1 MLKLF
6 KQLLPTVLA
15 SLALLLSVQSTAQA
29 QSRTITGVVLD
40 ETDLP
45 LPGAFVTVKG
55 ETRGAMTD
63 VNGNFEISAKPTD
76 VLVFSFLGYED
87 ENVTVGE
94 HQELKVKLVPQE
106 NQLEEVVKVAYGTQK
121 KASVIGSIT
130 TVDADQLKAP
140 IGQLSTGLA
149 GKLAGVVA
157 VQHSGEPGSSAEFW
171 IRGVNTFG
179 ANSYPLILVD
189 GVERSMDLVDTE
201 DIASFSILKDATA
214 TALYGVRGANGIV
227 LITTRRGSESKP
239 KVNFKMETGLTSPT
253 RLPEMATAEQFI
265 DYLNTMQ
272 PGMID
277 DYARGMYLASDDVRS
292 QKVNPNAGEGAA
304 SILYCDLYP
313 NVDWIN
319 EIFKQQ
325 ASTSKININV
335 TGGTKNVRYY
345 AGGSY
350 YFEDGIFNVAQ
361 NDRYNSQMN
370 YRKFN
375 FRTNVDINITKSTV
389 LGMDL
394 STQFTSKN
402 QPGASLSDIYAYAM
416 QITPIGFPIVFSDGT
431 LSNPENGSNPYN
443 LINNMGYAVTNT
455 QNAQTTVSLT
465 QDFSEILTEGL
476 TAKVQVSWDAKS
488 NTSYTNSIRPRIYF
502 LRWSTDLQ
510 DYEYALQG
518 NSGTGYINTSVS
530 GVSGQTVLNI
540 EASTNYE
547 RTFASKHRVGGML
560 LYYMRERSNI
570 NPGSY
575 WYTFPYKSMGIAG
588 RATYSFVDRYFAEFN
603 FGYNGSENFSPGHRF
618 GFFPSGALGWIVSN
632 ENFWDPIK
640 STVSLFKIKASIGKV
655 GNDQIGGNRRFG
667 YNTTMDTSGI
677 SGFNWGLTNPVGT
690 SGVAIG
696 DIGNPGIVWEEALKR
711 NAGLEINFF
720 RDHLKFQFDYFND
733 YRSGIFIERQSMP
746 SVVGLRKT
754 QYINIGEMQNHG
766 FDTSA
771 QFEWTF
777 ANGLSLSA
785 RGNFTFN
792 RNKRINDDKP
802 DQIWPYQNTAGFAN
816 GQQRGLIAEGLFMD
830 QEEIDTWP
838 KQTFGD
844 VQPGDIKY
852 RDINGDG
859 QVDDYDVVAIGY
871 TTVPEINYG
880 FGVSLGWKG
889 FDASVFFSGMDHV
902 TRIIGGYNLYGGA
915 ASNVLVQGQIFA
927 DVAEK
932 SWSVTHRA
940 DAEYPR
946 FSTET
951 PTNNQRA
958 STFWQKDMSFLR
970 LKNAEL
976 GYTLPKKWT
985 KPMGISTVRVYLQG
999 VNLLTFSKFK
1009 LWDPELSSSYGN
1021 VYPLTKNV
1029 SLGLNLNF

>member
-1 MLKLF
+1 MRINARI
-6 KQLLPTVLA
+6 TALA
-15 SLALLLSVQSTAQA
+15 AALLLGVLLPAA
-29 QSRTITGVVLD
+29 ALGQSREVKGTVID
-40 ETDLP
+40 ETDQP
-45 LPGAFVTVKG
+45 VAGAFVTVKG

-63 VNGNFEISAKPTD
+63 GAGRFSISVKKTD
-76 VLVFSFLGYED
+76 VLIVSFLGYSD
-87 ENVTVGE
+87 EEVPVGD
-94 HQELKVKLVPQE
+94 QKDILVKLVPQE
-106 NQLEEVVKVAYGTQK
+106 NQLEEVVMVAYGAQK

-130 TVDADQLKAP
+130 TVDAGQLQAP

-179 ANSYPLILVD
+179 ANAYPLILVD

-227 LITTRRGSESKP
+227 LITTKRGAESKP
-239 KVNFKMETGLTSPT
+239 KVSVKMESGVTSPT

-277 DYARGMYLASDDVRS
+277 DYSRSMYLASGDIRN
-292 QKVNPNAGEGAA
+292 QYVNPNAGQGAA
-304 SILYCDLYP
+304 LIRYSDLYP

-319 EIFKQQ
+319 EIFKEQ
-325 ASTSKININV
+325 ANTTKMNISV

-350 YFEDGIFNVAQ
+350 YFEDGIFNVDS

-375 FRTNVDINITKSTV
+375 FRTNVDINLTKSTV

-402 QPGASLSDIYAYAM
+402 QPGASLADIYSYAM
-416 QITPIGFPIVFSDGT
+416 QITPIGFPKVFSDGT

-443 LINNMGYAVTNT
+443 LINNMGYAVTNS
-455 QNAQTTVSLT
+455 QNAQTTVALT
-465 QDFSEILTEGL
+465 QDFSDFFLEGL

-488 NTSYTNSIRPRIYF
+488 NTTYTNSIRPRIYF
-502 LRWSTDLQ
+502 VRWSKELQ

-518 NSGTGYINTSVS
+518 NSGTGYINTASS
-530 GVSGQTVLNI
+530 GVSGQTILNI

-547 RTFASKHRVGGML
+547 HTFASKHRVGAMF
-560 LYYMRERSNI
+560 LYYIRQRSNI

-588 RATYSFVDRYFAEFN
+588 RTTYSFLDRYFAEFN

-618 GFFPSGALGWIVSN
+618 GFFPSGAVGYIISN
-632 ENFWDPIK
+632 EKFWEPFKDV
-640 STVSLFKIKASIGKV
+640 VSLLKVKASIGKV

-677 SGFNWGLTNPVGT
+677 NGFSWGQSTPVYT
-690 SGVAIG
+690 SGVAVG
-696 DIGNPGIVWEEALKR
+696 DIGNDEIVWEEALKR

-720 RDHLKFQFDYFND
+720 RDRLKLQLDYFND
-733 YRSGIFIERQSMP
+733 YRSGIFIERQSLP
-746 SVVGLRKT
+746 SAVGLRKT
-754 QYINIGEMQNHG
+754 QYINIGEMRNAG
-766 FDTSA
+766 FDASA
-771 QFEWTF
+771 QFEYLF
-777 ANGLSLSA
+777 ANGLSFSA
-785 RGNFTFN
+785 RANYTFN
-792 RNKRINDDKP
+792 RNRREYDDKP
-802 DQIWPYQNTAGFAN
+802 SQIWPYQNTAGFAN
-816 GQQRGLIAEGLFMD
+816 GQQRGLIAEGLFSSW
-830 QEEIDTWP
+830 EEIETWP
-838 KQTFGD
+838 TQTFGS
-844 VQPGDIKY
+844 VEPGDIKY
-852 RDINGDG
+852 RDVNGDG
-859 QVDDYDVVAIGY
+859 QVDAYDVVAIGY
-871 TTVPEINYG
+871 TSVPEINYG
-880 FGVSLGWKG
+880 FGISLGYKG
-889 FDASVFFSGMDHV
+889 IDASVFFSGMDHV

-915 ASNVLVQGQIFA
+915 ATNVLVQGQIFA
-927 DVAEK
+927 DVAER
-932 SWSVTHRA
+932 SWSVTH
-940 DAEYPR
+940 DPNAEYPR

-951 PTNNQRA
+951 PANNLRA
-958 STFWQKDMSFLR
+958 STYWQKDMSFLR

-976 GYTLPKKWT
+976 GYTVPKKYVQKWNIAT
-985 KPMGISTVRVYLQG
+985 IRIYLQG

>member
-1 MLKLF
+1 M
-6 KQLLPTVLA
+6 
-15 SLALLLSVQSTAQA
+15 SLHARITAFAAALLLGILLPAVASG
-29 QSRTITGVVLD
+29 QSREVKGTVID
-40 ETDLP
+40 ETDQP
-45 LPGAFVTVKG
+45 VAGAFVTVKG

-63 VNGNFEISAKPTD
+63 GAGRFSISVKKTD
-76 VLVFSFLGYED
+76 ILIVSFLGYSDEEVPVED
-87 ENVTVGE
+87 
-94 HQELKVKLVPQE
+94 QKDILVKLVPQE
-106 NQLEEVVKVAYGTQK
+106 NQLEEVVMVAYGAQR

-130 TVDADQLKAP
+130 TVGAEQLQAP

-227 LITTRRGSESKP
+227 LITTKRGAESKP
-239 KVNFKMETGLTSPT
+239 KITAKLESGVTSPT
-253 RLPEMATAEQFI
+253 RLPQMASAEQFI

-277 DYARGMYLASDDVRS
+277 DYSRSMYLASDDIRS
-292 QKVNPNAGEGAA
+292 QYVNAASGDGAA
-304 SILYCDLYP
+304 MVTYADLYP
-313 NVDWIN
+313 NIDWIH
-319 EIFKQQ
+319 ELFKEQ
-325 ASTSKININV
+325 ASTSKVNINV

-350 YFEDGIFNVAQ
+350 YFEDGIFNVDN

-402 QPGASLSDIYAYAM
+402 QPGASLSDIYSYAM
-416 QITPIGFPIVFSDGT
+416 QITPIGFPKVFSDGT
-431 LSNPENGSNPYN
+431 LSNPETGSNPYN
-443 LINNMGYAVTNT
+443 MINNMGYAVNT
-455 QNAQTTVSLT
+455 SQNAQTTVALT
-465 QDFSEILTEGL
+465 QDFSDFFLEGL
-476 TAKVQVSWDAKS
+476 TAKIQISWDAKS
-488 NTSYTNSIRPRIYF
+488 NTSYTNVIRPKVYY
-502 LRWSTDLQ
+502 LSADATEYLLQ
-510 DYEYALQG
+510 A
-518 NSGTGYINTSVS
+518 NSGTGYINTSSS
-530 GVSGQTVLNI
+530 GVSGQTILNI
-540 EASTNYE
+540 EASSNYE
-547 RTFASKHRVGGML
+547 HTFASRHRVSGMF
-560 LYYMRERSNI
+560 LYYLRERSLI

-588 RATYSFVDRYFAEFN
+588 RATYSFKDRYFAEFN

-618 GFFPSGALGWIVSN
+618 GFFPSGAVGYILSN
-632 ENFWDPIK
+632 ESFWEPYKDM
-640 STVSLFKIKASIGKV
+640 VSLLKFKASIGKV
-655 GNDQIGGNRRFG
+655 GNDQIGGGRRFG

-677 SGFNWGLTNPVGT
+677 SGFYWGMNNPVGT
-690 SGVAIG
+690 SGVTTG
-696 DIGNPGIVWEEALKR
+696 DYGNPNIVWEEALKR
-711 NAGLEINFF
+711 NVGFEMNLF
-720 RDHLKFQFDYFND
+720 RDHFKFQFDYFND
-733 YRSGIFIERQSMP
+733 YRSGIFIERQSLP
-746 SVVGLRKT
+746 SVVGMRKT
-754 QYINIGEMQNHG
+754 QYTNIGEMQNSG

-771 QFEWTF
+771 QFDYTF
-777 ANGLSLSA
+777 ANGMNFSA
-785 RGNFTFN
+785 RGNYTFN
-792 RNKRINDDKP
+792 RNKRVYDDKP
-802 DQIWPYQNTAGFAN
+802 SQVWPYQNTAGFAN
-816 GQQRGLIAEGLFMD
+816 GQQRGLIAEGLFSS
-830 QEEIDTWP
+830 QEEIDAWP
-838 KQTFGD
+838 TQTFGA

-859 QVDDYDVVAIGY
+859 QVDAYDVVPIGY
-871 TTVPEINYG
+871 TSVPEINYG
-880 FGVSLGWKG
+880 FGISLSWKG
-889 FDASVFFSGMDHV
+889 VDASVFFSGMAHV

-915 ASNVLVQGQIFA
+915 ATNVLVQGQIFA

-932 SWSVTHRA
+932 SWSVTG
-940 DAEYPR
+940 DPNAEYPR

-951 PTNNQRA
+951 PANNLRA
-958 STFWQKDMSFLR
+958 STYWQKDMSFLR

-985 KPMGISTVRVYLQG
+985 RKVKMSTVRIYLQG
-999 VNLLTFSKFK
+999 VNLVTFSKFK

-1021 VYPLTKNV
+1021 VYPLTRNV
-1029 SLGLNLNF
+1029 SLGLNINF

>member
-1 MLKLF
+1 MTLLKRLS
-6 KQLLPTVLA
+6 
-15 SLALLLSVQSTAQA
+15 SLALVLVCFLAFLPDAAA
-29 QSRTITGVVLD
+29 QSHGVKGIVLD
-40 ETDLP
+40 ETDAP
-45 LPGAFVTVKG
+45 VAGAFVTVKG
-55 ETRGAMTD
+55 ETRGVMTD
-63 VNGNFEISAKPTD
+63 GAGRFEISVKPSD
-76 VLVFSFLGYED
+76 ILIVSFLGYED
-87 ENVTVGE
+87 EQVPVRD
-94 HQELKVKLVPQE
+94 QRDLLVKLVPQA
-106 NQLEEVVKVAYGTQK
+106 NQLEEVVMVAYGAQK

-130 TVDADQLKAP
+130 TVDAEVLKAP

-227 LITTRRGSESKP
+227 LITTKRGSESKP
-239 KVNFKMETGLTSPT
+239 KVSVKIESGITSPT
-253 RLPEMATAEQFI
+253 QLPQMASAQQFI

-277 DYARGMYLASDDVRS
+277 DYSRSMYLASDEVRN
-292 QKVNPNAGEGAA
+292 QRVNTADGALP
-304 SILYCDLYP
+304 ILNSDLYP
-313 NVDWIN
+313 NVDWIH
-319 EIFKQQ
+319 ELFKDQ
-325 ASTSKININV
+325 ASTMKANV
-335 TGGTKNVRYY
+335 AVVGGTKNVRYY

-350 YFEDGIFNVAQ
+350 YFEDGIFRMAD
-361 NDRYNSQMN
+361 NDRYNAQMN

-394 STQFTSKN
+394 STQFTRKN
-402 QPGASLSDIYAYAM
+402 KPGSDISEIYAYAL
-416 QITPIGFPIVFSDGT
+416 QISPIGFPVVFSDGT
-431 LSNPENGSNPYN
+431 LSNPENGRNPYN
-443 LINNMGYAVTNT
+443 LINNMGYAIAST

-465 QDFSEILTEGL
+465 QDFSTFLLEGL
-476 TAKVQVSWDAKS
+476 TAKIQVSWDAKS
-488 NTSYTNSIRPRIYF
+488 NTSYTNVILPRIYF
-502 LRWSTDLQ
+502 LRYNADIK

-518 NSGTGYINTSVS
+518 NSGTGYINTSSS
-530 GVSGQTVLNI
+530 GVSGQTILNV
-540 EASTNYE
+540 EASANYE
-547 RTFASKHRVGGML
+547 HSFASAHRVGAMFL
-560 LYYMRERSNI
+560 WYLRERTNI

-575 WYTFPYKSMGIAG
+575 WNTFPYKSLGIAG
-588 RATYSFVDRYFAEFN
+588 RATYSYRDRYFAEFN

-618 GFFPSGALGWIVSN
+618 GFFPSGAIGWLVSN
-632 ENFWDPIK
+632 ERFWDPIK
-640 STVSLFKIKASIGKV
+640 TWVSLLKIKGSIGKV

-677 SGFNWGLTNPVGT
+677 SGFYWGLSGPVGT
-690 SGVAIG
+690 SGVTTG

-711 NAGLEINFF
+711 NVGVEVNFWQ
-720 RDHLKFQFDYFND
+720 DHVKFQFDYFND
-733 YRSGIFIERQSMP
+733 MRSGIFIERQSLP
-746 SVVGLRKT
+746 TAVGMRKT
-754 QYINIGEMQNHG
+754 QYTNIGPMQNAG
-766 FDTSA
+766 FDMSG
-771 QFEWTF
+771 QFDYTF
-777 ANGLSLSA
+777 ANGLNLSA
-785 RGNFTFN
+785 RANYTFN
-792 RNKRINDDKP
+792 RNKRLYDDKP
-802 DQIWPYQNTAGFAN
+802 SQIWAYQNTAGFAN
-816 GQQRGLIAEGLFMD
+816 GQQRGLIAEGLFMS
-830 QEEIDTWP
+830 QEEIDAWP
-838 KQTFGD
+838 TQTFGS
-844 VQPGDIKY
+844 VSPGDIKY

-859 QVDDYDVVAIGY
+859 QVDAYDVVPIGY
-871 TTVPEINYG
+871 TNVPEINYG
-880 FGVSLGWKG
+880 FGLSVSWKG
-889 FDASVFFSGMDHV
+889 IDASVFFSGMAHV

-915 ASNVLVQGQIFA
+915 ASNVKVQGQIFA

-932 SWSVTHRA
+932 SWSVNPSP

-951 PTNNQRA
+951 PANNLRA

-985 KPMGISTVRVYLQG
+985 KKVGISTARIYLQG
-999 VNLLTFSKFK
+999 VNLVTFSQFK
-1009 LWDPELSSSYGN
+1009 LWDPELESSYGN
-1021 VYPLTKNV
+1021 VYPLTRNV

>member
-1 MLKLF
+1 M
-6 KQLLPTVLA
+6 
-15 SLALLLSVQSTAQA
+15 SLHARITAFAAALLLGILLPAVASG
-29 QSRTITGVVLD
+29 QSREVKGTVID
-40 ETDLP
+40 ETDQP
-45 LPGAFVTVKG
+45 VAGAFVTVKG

-63 VNGNFEISAKPTD
+63 GAGRFSISVKKTD
-76 VLVFSFLGYED
+76 VLIVSFLGYSD
-87 ENVTVGE
+87 EEVPVGD
-94 HQELKVKLVPQE
+94 QKDILVKLVPQE
-106 NQLEEVVKVAYGTQK
+106 NQLEEVVMVAYGAQR

-130 TVDADQLKAP
+130 TVGAEQLQAP

-227 LITTRRGSESKP
+227 LITTKRGAESKP
-239 KVNFKMETGLTSPT
+239 KITAKLESGVTSPT
-253 RLPEMATAEQFI
+253 RLPQMASAEQFI

-277 DYARGMYLASDDVRS
+277 DYSRSMYLASDDIRS
-292 QKVNPNAGEGAA
+292 QYVNAASGDGAA
-304 SILYCDLYP
+304 MVTYADLYP
-313 NVDWIN
+313 NIDWIH
-319 EIFKQQ
+319 ELFKEQ
-325 ASTSKININV
+325 ASTSKVNINV

-350 YFEDGIFNVAQ
+350 YFEDGIFNVDN

-402 QPGASLSDIYAYAM
+402 QPGASLSDIYSYAM
-416 QITPIGFPIVFSDGT
+416 QITPIGFPKVFSDGT
-431 LSNPENGSNPYN
+431 LSNPETGSNPYN
-443 LINNMGYAVTNT
+443 MINNMGYAVNT
-455 QNAQTTVSLT
+455 SQNAQTTVALT
-465 QDFSEILTEGL
+465 QDFSDFFLEGL
-476 TAKVQVSWDAKS
+476 TAKIQISWDAKS
-488 NTSYTNSIRPRIYF
+488 NTSYTNVIRPKVYY
-502 LRWSTDLQ
+502 LSADATEYLLQ
-510 DYEYALQG
+510 A
-518 NSGTGYINTSVS
+518 NSGTGYINTSSS
-530 GVSGQTVLNI
+530 GVSGQTILNI
-540 EASTNYE
+540 EASSNYE
-547 RTFASKHRVGGML
+547 RTFASRHRVSGMF
-560 LYYMRERSNI
+560 LYYLRERSLI

-588 RATYSFVDRYFAEFN
+588 RATYSFKDRYFAEFN

-618 GFFPSGALGWIVSN
+618 GFFPSGAIGYILSN
-632 ENFWDPIK
+632 ESFWEPYKDM
-640 STVSLFKIKASIGKV
+640 VSLLKFKASIGKV
-655 GNDQIGGNRRFG
+655 GNDQIGGGRRFG

-677 SGFNWGLTNPVGT
+677 SGFYWGMNNPVGT
-690 SGVAIG
+690 SGVTTG
-696 DIGNPGIVWEEALKR
+696 DYGNPNIVWEEALKR
-711 NAGLEINFF
+711 NVGFEMNLF
-720 RDHLKFQFDYFND
+720 RDHFKFQFDYFND
-733 YRSGIFIERQSMP
+733 YRSGIFIERQSLP
-746 SVVGLRKT
+746 SVVGMRKT
-754 QYINIGEMQNHG
+754 QYTNIGEMQNSG

-771 QFEWTF
+771 QFDYTF
-777 ANGLSLSA
+777 ANGMNFSA
-785 RGNFTFN
+785 RGNYTFN
-792 RNKRINDDKP
+792 RNKRVYDDKP
-802 DQIWPYQNTAGFAN
+802 SQVWPYQNTAGFAN
-816 GQQRGLIAEGLFMD
+816 GQQRGLIAEGLFSS
-830 QEEIDTWP
+830 QEEIDAWP
-838 KQTFGD
+838 TQTFGA

-859 QVDDYDVVAIGY
+859 QVDAYDVVPIGY
-871 TTVPEINYG
+871 TSVPEINYG
-880 FGVSLGWKG
+880 FGISLSWKG
-889 FDASVFFSGMDHV
+889 VDASVFFSGMAHV

-915 ASNVLVQGQIFA
+915 ATNVLVQGQIFA

-932 SWSVTHRA
+932 SWSVTG
-940 DAEYPR
+940 DPNAEYPR

-951 PTNNQRA
+951 PANNLRA
-958 STFWQKDMSFLR
+958 STYWQKDMSFLR

-976 GYTLPKKWT
+976 GYTFPKKYT
-985 KPMGISTVRVYLQG
+985 KRLNISTTRVYLQG

-1009 LWDPELSSSYGN
+1009 LWDPELESSYGN

-1029 SLGLNLNF
+1029 SLGLNMNF

>member
-1 MLKLF
+1 MIKLRRF
-6 KQLLPTVLA
+6 LLAAAATVACLGISLP
-15 SLALLLSVQSTAQA
+15 SLAQSHTVKG
-29 QSRTITGVVLD
+29 RILD
-40 ETDLP
+40 ETDAP
-45 LPGAFVTVKG
+45 LPGAVVTVKG
-55 ETRGAMTD
+55 ETRGSMTD
-63 VNGNFEISAKPTD
+63 IDGRFEISAKPTD
-76 VLVFSFLGYED
+76 VLVASFLGYED
-87 ENVTVGE
+87 EEIPVRDQTDI
-94 HQELKVKLVPQE
+94 LVKMIPQA
-106 NQLEEVVKVAYGTQK
+106 NQLDEVVMVAYGAQK

-130 TVDADQLKAP
+130 TVDAEQLKAP

-179 ANSYPLILVD
+179 ANAYPLILVD

-239 KVNFKMETGLTSPT
+239 KINVKIESGLTSPT
-253 RLPEMATAEQFI
+253 MLPRMASAEQFI

-277 DYARGMYLASDDVRS
+277 EYARSMYLASDDVRS
-292 QKVNPNAGEGAA
+292 QTVNPDGSEEGAR
-304 SILYCDLYP
+304 ILYSDLYP
-313 NVDWIN
+313 NVDWIH
-319 EIFKQQ
+319 EIFKEQ
-325 ASTSKININV
+325 ASTYKINLNV

-370 YRKFN
+370 YRRFN
-375 FRTNVDINITKSTV
+375 FRTNVDINITPTTV

-402 QPGASLSDIYAYAM
+402 QPGASLSDIYSYAM

-455 QNAQTTVSLT
+455 QNAQTTVALT
-465 QDFSEILTEGL
+465 QDFSEIITEGL

-502 LRWSTDLQ
+502 LRWNADIQ

-518 NSGTGYINTSVS
+518 NSGTGYINTSSS

-547 RTFASKHRVGGML
+547 RTFANSHRVGGML

-575 WYTFPYKSMGIAG
+575 WYTFPYKSMGVAG
-588 RATYSFVDRYFAEFN
+588 RATYSFLDRYFAEFN

-618 GFFPSGALGWIVSN
+618 GFFPSGAIGYIVSN
-632 ENFWDPIK
+632 ERFWEPIK

-677 SGFNWGLTNPVGT
+677 SGFNWGLTNPGGV

-711 NAGLEINFF
+711 NAGVEINFF

-746 SVVGLRKT
+746 SAVGLRKT
-754 QYINIGEMQNHG
+754 QYINIGEMQNSG

-771 QFEWTF
+771 QFDWLF

-785 RGNFTFN
+785 RGNYTFN
-792 RNKRINDDKP
+792 RNKRVYDDKP
-802 DQIWPYQNTAGFAN
+802 DQVWPYQNTRGFAN
-816 GQQRGLIAEGLFMD
+816 GQQRGLIAEGIFMT

-838 KQTFGD
+838 KQTFGA

-871 TTVPEINYG
+871 TSVPEINYG
-880 FGVSLGWKG
+880 FGLSLGWKG
-889 FDASVFFSGMDHV
+889 FDASVFFSGMAHV

-915 ASNVLVQGQIFA
+915 ATNVLVQGQIFA

-932 SWSVTHRA
+932 SWSVTH
-940 DAEYPR
+940 DPNAEYPR

-951 PTNNQRA
+951 PANNLRA

-985 KPMGISTVRVYLQG
+985 KQLGISTMRIYLQG

-1009 LWDPELSSSYGN
+1009 LWDPELSSNYGN

>member
-6 KQLLPTVLA
+6 KQLLPTILA
-15 SLALLLSVQSTAQA
+15 SLALLLSVQAQAQA
-29 QSRTITGVVLD
+29 QSRTVTGVVLD

-76 VLVFSFLGYED
+76 VLIFSFLGYED
-87 ENVTVGE
+87 ENVTVGDNK
-94 HQELKVKLVPQE
+94 ELKIKLVPQA

-253 RLPEMATAEQFI
+253 RLPQMASAEQFI

-277 DYARGMYLASDDVRS
+277 DYARQMYLASDAVRS
-292 QKVNPNAGEGAA
+292 QRVNPNAGEGAA
-304 SILYCDLYP
+304 AILYSDLYP

-325 ASTSKININV
+325 ASTSKINVNV
-335 TGGTKNVRYY
+335 TGGSKNVRYY

-465 QDFSEILTEGL
+465 QDFSEIITEGL

-502 LRWSTDLQ
+502 LRWSSELQ

-518 NSGTGYINTSVS
+518 NSGTGYINTSGS

-588 RATYSFVDRYFAEFN
+588 RATYSFLDRYFAEFN

-618 GFFPSGALGWIVSN
+618 GFFPSGALGWIISN
-632 ENFWDPIK
+632 EKFWDPIK

-711 NAGLEINFF
+711 NAGVEINLF
-720 RDHLKFQFDYFND
+720 RDHFKFQFDYFND

-771 QFEWTF
+771 QFEWLF
-777 ANGLSLSA
+777 SNGLSLSA

-816 GQQRGLIAEGLFMD
+816 GQQRGLIAEGIFMD

-838 KQTFGD
+838 KQTFGE

-880 FGVSLGWKG
+880 FGLSLGWKG

-932 SWSVTHRA
+932 SWSVTH
-940 DAEYPR
+940 DPHAEYPR

-985 KPMGISTVRVYLQG
+985 KPIGISTVRIYLQG